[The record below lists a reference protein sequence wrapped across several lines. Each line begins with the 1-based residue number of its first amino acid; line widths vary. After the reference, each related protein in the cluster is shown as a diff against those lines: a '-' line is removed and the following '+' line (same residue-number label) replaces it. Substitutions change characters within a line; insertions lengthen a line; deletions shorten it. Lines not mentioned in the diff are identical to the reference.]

1 MLLIY
6 PLANTNMKAI
16 KLFLSTMVLS
26 LLGTGFMVS
35 SANAEKI
42 VVAKLDDLPRYTY
55 RITVPAAELYD
66 NHEALIEL
74 VVSVKRDLL
83 SDLEKYDIRDKTT
96 LKDYYA
102 NLGAIAMIEKDWKL
116 YLQYLNK
123 QKQLEEKE
131 ASKLTTGLVGNAIAR
146 AKMGNSEQ
154 YLENVRKLF
163 GASLKTIPYD
173 VAQDNLKSL
182 KGRSEIL
189 SENLVLG
196 MVKERF
202 QPQLDKSKG
211 EMSEATARQ
220 LVGNAFTLHYFLPV
234 QDIVKTELS
243 ALIESHKVDKADIW
257 AARQVEI
264 NPGEGKP
271 VVLVVWDSGVDTDIF
286 SKQNKLWVNHDEI
299 PGNGIDDD
307 NNGYTDDVHGI
318 AYSLHYDKEVSL
330 LYPMKKLETSEDV
343 MRQQMKGLTD
353 IQASID
359 SAEASAL
366 KAKLAGMQQDQVKPF
381 IEGIS
386 MYGNYSHGT
395 HVAGIVG
402 DGNPNARILV
412 SRITFDYHIIPE
424 KPTVELA
431 EKGARAL
438 GENVEYFK
446 KAGVRAVNMSW
457 GGSLAG
463 IESALEA
470 HNAGGSPTERKAL
483 ARKIYSIS
491 DKAFREAIQ
500 NAPNI
505 LFVTSAG
512 NSDNN
517 VTFEEFYPSSYDYPN
532 IISVG
537 AVDQAG
543 EETSFTSFGKVDIYG
558 NGFEVDSDVP
568 GGHRLKLSGT
578 SMSSPQVLNL
588 VGKMLTLNPDLSVQ
602 QLRRLITEGANS
614 SGVGDRKVVLMN
626 QKKSMALMKSMW
638 EK

>member
-1 MLLIY
+1 
-6 PLANTNMKAI
+6 MKTI
-16 KLFLSTMVLS
+16 RIFLSTLTIS
-26 LLGTGFMVS
+26 LLVTFLTVS
-35 SANAEKI
+35 SAKEERI
-42 VVAKLDDLPRYTY
+42 VVEKLDDLPRYTY

-74 VVSVKRDLL
+74 AVAVKRDLL
-83 SDLEKYDIRDKTT
+83 ADLELYDIRDKTT

-102 NLGAIAMIEKDWKL
+102 NLGAIAMIEEDWEL

-131 ASKLTTGLVGNAIAR
+131 ANKLTTGLVSSAIAR
-146 AKMGNSEQ
+146 ARLESTDK

-163 GASLKTIPYD
+163 SASLKTIPYE

-182 KGRSEIL
+182 KGSSEIL
-189 SENLVLG
+189 SANLILG
-196 MVKERF
+196 IVKERY
-202 QPQLDKSKG
+202 QPQLDQSKG
-211 EMSEATARQ
+211 EMSEKTARQ

-234 QDIVKTELS
+234 KDIVKTELTT
-243 ALIESHKVDKADIW
+243 LIESHKADKADIW

-264 NPGEGKP
+264 SPGKGKP
-271 VVLVVWDSGVDTDIF
+271 VVLAVWDSGVDTGIF
-286 SKQNKLWVNHDEI
+286 SKQNKLWVNHGEI
-299 PGNGIDDD
+299 PGNSIDDD
-307 NNGYTDDVHGI
+307 NNGYIDDVHGI
-318 AYSLHYDKEVSL
+318 AYSLHFDKETSL

-359 SAEASAL
+359 SEEASAL
-366 KAKLAGMQQDQVKPF
+366 KAKLADMQQDQVKPF
-381 IEGIS
+381 IEEIS

-395 HVAGIVG
+395 HVAGIVA
-402 DGNPNARILV
+402 DGNPNVRILV
-412 SRITFDYHIIPE
+412 SRITFDYHMIPE
-424 KPTVELA
+424 KPTIELA
-431 EKGARAL
+431 KKGARAL
-438 GENVEYFK
+438 MENVAYFK

-457 GGSLAG
+457 GGSLAS

-470 HNAGGSPTERKAL
+470 HNAGGTPAERKVL
-483 ARKIYSIS
+483 ARKIYSIT

-500 NAPNI
+500 NAPEI

-512 NSDNN
+512 NADND
-517 VTFEEFYPSSYDYPN
+517 VAFEEFYPSSYDFPN

-588 VGKMLTLNPDLSVQ
+588 AGKLLTLNPDLSVQ
-602 QLRRLITEGANS
+602 QLRRLIIDGADS

-626 QKKSMALMKSMW
+626 QKKSMELLPQ
-638 EK
+638 